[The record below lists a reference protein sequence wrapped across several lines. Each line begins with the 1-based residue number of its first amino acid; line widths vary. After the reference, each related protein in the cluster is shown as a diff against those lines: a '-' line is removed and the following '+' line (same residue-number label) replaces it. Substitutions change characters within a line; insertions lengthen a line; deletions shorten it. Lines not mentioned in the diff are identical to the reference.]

1 MRASTTMTHHKN
13 HKFLI
18 LIKVLYFITFIHST
32 CSANSNAAAD
42 ILLGV
47 KQNHF
52 QDPLNNL
59 DDWRNSTK
67 PCNWT
72 GITCGAGR
80 NDVVAINLASLNI
93 YGPFP
98 SDFCRIPTLRN
109 LNLGDNFLG
118 GQINPDS
125 ISTCSRLVS
134 LNLSSNLFVGDLP
147 DFRVPFLNLTIL
159 DLSFNNFS
167 GEIPVSFVNLNRL
180 QFLSIAQNLL
190 NGSIPEF
197 LSNLTD
203 LTQLLLAGNPYRP
216 SQLPRNIGR
225 LTKLEELWASYANLI
240 GDIPD
245 SIGNLVSIRNF
256 DVAHNNLEGKI
267 PDSIGDMINVVQI
280 ELFQN
285 KFSGELPDTFA
296 NLTSL
301 LRLDASE
308 NNLTGKIPQSLAAL
322 ALESLHLNDNFLE
335 GEIPEILASNP
346 VLYDLKLFNNS
357 LNGSLPQDLGLNSG
371 LEEFDV
377 SSNNL
382 EGPLP
387 PNLCGKKN
395 LWSLII
401 FGNRFTGRI
410 PDSYGKCDSLSY
422 VRIQNNELSGAVP
435 NGLWGLSGLELIELT
450 NNRLEGSVPESI
462 AALTALEQLL
472 ISGNKFSGNLP
483 VGICNLTELRKFF
496 SAGNKFSGELPWC
509 INRLSSLQELHMQGN
524 NLSGKIPKNI
534 TGLGELVQLDLSKN
548 QFSGTIPV
556 ELGSLPRLTY
566 LNISNNMLSGE
577 IPEDLTK
584 LKLTVFDVS
593 NNWLQGRV
601 PTGFDTNS
609 SLPGLLGNAELCSFN
624 LTPLH
629 PCSGPKRVHQKS
641 YLLVGILSAVAVI
654 PIALLVLLLLK
665 TRKLINFFRKRSQ
678 TWKVTAFQ
686 KVPLDEEDV
695 LASLRAE
702 NLIGSGGS
710 GCVYKV
716 VLKSGQTVAA
726 KKLWEAKGSEPEG
739 AFRAEVETMGGI
751 RHLNIVKLLF
761 TCISEDYRILVYE
774 YMENGSLGDVLHD
787 LEGGGVLVD
796 WPKRFA
802 IAMGTAQGL
811 AYLHHDCVPA
821 IMHRDLKS
829 NNILLDEEL
838 TPKVADFGLAKMLKR
853 DVNESD
859 QVMSRVAGSYGYIA
873 PEYAYT
879 MKVTEKSD
887 VYSYGIVLLELLTGK
902 RPNDSSFGENM
913 NIVKW
918 TTGRERHSRR
928 SRLRRCRVL
937 QAGVAAPVSAEPP
950 ATLNAA
956 QRAGVAVAVP
966 KATAEP
972 LPVRCRHRGAPAVSS
987 CRRASRSER
996 SWNPVAVPDSL
1007 LPSRR
1012 TRL

>member
-1 MRASTTMTHHKN
+1 M
-13 HKFLI
+13 
-18 LIKVLYFITFIHST
+18 HST
-32 CSANSNAAAD
+32 NSANSNAAAD
-42 ILLGV
+42 ILLRV

-59 DDWRNSTK
+59 NDWRNSTK

-134 LNLSSNLFVGDLP
+134 LNLSSNLFVGDMP

-203 LTQLLLAGNPYRP
+203 LTQLLVAGNPYRP

-280 ELFQN
+280 ELWENQL
-285 KFSGELPDTFA
+285 SGELPDTFA

-301 LRLDASE
+301 LRFDASV
-308 NNLTGKIPQSLAAL
+308 NNLRGKIPVSLVGLGLEAL
-322 ALESLHLNDNFLE
+322 AIRDNFLE
-335 GEIPEILASNP
+335 GEIPEILASNK
-346 VLYDLKLFNNS
+346 VLYDLRLFNNS
-357 LNGSLPQDLGLNSG
+357 LSGTLPQSLGLNSD
-371 LEEFDV
+371 LQHIDI
-377 SSNNL
+377 STNNL

-387 PNLCGKKN
+387 PGLCRRKK
-395 LWSLII
+395 LMRLLI
-401 FGNRFTGRI
+401 FRNRFSGQI
-410 PDSYGKCDSLSY
+410 PDSYGECDTLTR
-422 VRIQNNELSGAVP
+422 VRIHENELSGVVP
-435 NGLWGLSGLELIELT
+435 RGLWGFSELSHLELT
-450 NNRLEGSVPESI
+450 NNKLQGPVPASI
-462 AALTALEQLL
+462 SGAKGLQQLL
-472 ISGNKFSGNLP
+472 ISGNKFSGELP
-483 VGICNLTELRKFF
+483 AEICDFRELGRL
-496 SAGNKFSGELPWC
+496 SAGDNHFSGELPWC

-524 NLSGKIPKNI
+524 NFSGEIPKNI

-548 QFSGTIPV
+548 QLSGTIPV

-593 NNWLQGRV
+593 NNRLQGRV
-601 PTGFDTNS
+601 PIGFDTNS

-624 LTPLH
+624 LTPLR
-629 PCSGPKRVHQKS
+629 PCSGPKRVHKKS
-641 YLLVGILSAVAVI
+641 YLLVGVLSALALI
-654 PIALLVLLLLK
+654 PIVLIILLMLK
-665 TRKLINFFRKRSQ
+665 TKKFMNFGRKRTQ

-686 KVPLDEEDV
+686 KVTLDEEDV
-695 LASLRAE
+695 LASLKAE

-710 GCVYKV
+710 GSVYRV
-716 VLKSGQTVAA
+716 VLKSGQIVAA
-726 KKLWEAKGSEPEG
+726 KKLWEAKGAEPEG

-751 RHLNIVKLLF
+751 RHLHIVKLLF

-774 YMENGSLGDVLHD
+774 FMENGSLGDVLHD
-787 LEGGGVLVD
+787 LEGGEVLVD

-821 IMHRDLKS
+821 IIHRDLKS
-829 NNILLDEEL
+829 NNILLDEEFRA
-838 TPKVADFGLAKMLKR
+838 KVADFGLAKMLKR
-853 DVNESD
+853 NVNDSD

-879 MKVTEKSD
+879 MKVTEKCD
-887 VYSYGIVLLELLTGK
+887 VYSFGIVLLELLTGK
-902 RPNDSSFGENM
+902 RPNDSFFGENM

-918 TTGRERHSRR
+918 VKDITLPSFKNGGRNR
-928 SRLRRCRVL
+928 
-937 QAGVAAPVSAEPP
+937 
-950 ATLNAA
+950 NAA
-956 QRAGVAVAVP
+956 DNRNIASLNQILDSRMDADTIEYQEVKKVLNVALLCTVESP
-966 KATAEP
+966 D
-972 LPVRCRHRGAPAVSS
+972 
-987 CRRASRSER
+987 RRPSMRRVVE
-996 SWNPVAVPDSL
+996 L
-1007 LPSRR
+1007 LKKR
-1012 TRL
+1012 